1 MTIVIIE
8 MNILNIDRRIN
19 LKKEYNSLK
28 EDFADIV
35 IDRAENI
42 IKKEVIIK
50 STYQSHFGMYELA
63 ILENEAEIRVINR
76 KIDLAN
82 EYMKNEKE
90 IDEEKIKEIVHS
102 EELAFNEIIEDKKNR
117 IKKANDYLKRERLT
131 DREQDRMRDS
141 LRLLVMKLHPVLSKN
156 SDEKSVMMLE
166 KALDSFIDNN
176 YGKMRMLENII
187 DSSVKKEESLSEKD
201 MINEIERL
209 KKAISDEIM
218 QAGFEKK
225 ERIFEM
231 EEIVFDIVKV
241 EKQKNILKEELK
253 TEQKLKNNL
262 KYKLELLEKIYNF
275 NLE

>member
-1 MTIVIIE
+1 
-8 MNILNIDRRIN
+8 MNVLNIDSRIN
-19 LKKEYNSLK
+19 LKKEYNSLR

-35 IDRAENI
+35 LDRAENI

-63 ILENEAEIRVINR
+63 ILKNEAEIRVINR

-117 IKKANDYLKRERLT
+117 IKKANNYLKRERLT
-131 DREQDRMRDS
+131 YREQDRMRDS

-218 QAGFEKK
+218 QVGFEKK
-225 ERIFEM
+225 EY
-231 EEIVFDIVKV
+231 
-241 EKQKNILKEELK
+241 LKWK
-253 TEQKLKNNL
+253 K
-262 KYKLELLEKIYNF
+262 
-275 NLE
+275 